1 MPGDTTASGVHGN
14 AHKGLDYGPG
24 PRPVTASEMLA
35 PHCIGMCECFIGLAV
50 LLVIVAAL
58 SGGGS
63 DGDDRGGIGAALLE

>member
-1 MPGDTTASGVHGN
+1 
-14 AHKGLDYGPG
+14 
-24 PRPVTASEMLA
+24 MLA